1 MPDGL
6 DRPDPDR
13 DTTPKEPDRDRDTTP
28 EHPDPD
34 RDTTREEPNPD
45 RVTARMDP
53 DPDRNAS
60 RRDPEPVTSREEPNP
75 HRNASRENPEPNRDT
90 SRGDHD
96 PVTSRGDHD
105 PDPVTSREDPDPD
118 RVATREDLA
127 RELTLLRNTARKTIR
142 ELGKAVDVPYGT
154 LGGWFRGANVP
165 LASQA
170 DQYEKVLLT
179 CGVTDPEQRERW
191 VRALLRVRR
200 VPGRRSADQAPP
212 YRGLECFR
220 PEDAGWFF
228 GRQELTRRLVDQV
241 SPGLTMVVG
250 PSGSGKSSLLRAG
263 LIPALPS
270 WVLLNPGESPYPRA
284 TDGVVIVDQFEE
296 IFTAALTDGERLRF
310 IGELTELAEAAPV
323 VVGMRA
329 DFYPH
334 ALRYPALASALQT
347 RQLVVGPMSESQ
359 LRQAIE
365 GPARRARLD
374 IDTGLVE
381 LLLRE
386 IAPHEAGTLPLLS
399 HTLLAI
405 WENSRGRRMTVEH
418 YRASGGLQG
427 AVAATAESVY
437 AELTPAE
444 QELARQAFLRLT
456 HIGTDTADTRRRVT
470 RSELAGEAGPVL
482 DQFVRRRLLTVDADT
497 VQISHETLLSAWPR
511 LRSWID
517 ADRAGLRVLRQLT
530 QAAQS
535 WEAGERDPG
544 ALYRGGRLEAAREW
558 SADPVHSA
566 ELNPL
571 ERQFLDVS
579 LQQHRRR
586 NRHLYQLLAALT
598 VLAVLAGGLAAYSQW
613 KRVEADQARDMAI
626 SRTMTMTAARL
637 RGTDPVLAA
646 QLAVAAYRLAPT
658 VEARSGLVEAA
669 GAPAVT
675 RMVRPGR
682 ALQAVAASPS
692 GRLLAAAGAAVTD
705 SAVLLWDLSD
715 PRHPVRLGPPLT
727 GHTSSIYAL
736 AFSPDGRILATGG
749 KDRTVRLWDVSDP
762 AHAKPLGTPISGPAD
777 TVYAL
782 DFSPTGQTLAIGS
795 RDGTIRLWDL
805 RTSTLIPP
813 LTTPAEGQAT
823 AKDAKHAEGTE
834 GAKRAEGAVRALAF
848 RADGRVLAVGSGT
861 DTAGSLQLWDTGD
874 LNAVRPAGPP
884 LPLPSRVNALAYHG
898 TLVAVGSNDGSVRLW
913 DTTRPDRPEPF
924 GRPLVAEVS
933 VWVNVVSFS
942 SDGRL
947 LGVGSAD
954 NSARVWEVATG
965 RVVGLLPHPEPVTAV
980 QFRNGDRLVVTGG
993 ADGVARVWDL
1003 PGPVI
1008 KASEHPIDNV
1018 AFRGRSTLLAA
1029 AAGDIRLWD
1038 VAGRRPSPVSPP
1050 LTAPPPYDR
1059 MGSTVAIS
1067 PDGRTLAGGTRLGN
1081 AVLLWDIT
1089 DPRRPVRR
1097 ATLLGPAALVQGVAF
1112 SPDGG
1117 LLAAGSDDGTVRLW
1131 DARTWRALGTLNPGS
1146 GQVFAVAFSPD
1157 GRRLAAATQGGVV
1170 ALWDVRD
1177 PAAPGR
1183 ATTLLTSMGD
1193 DVRSV
1198 AFSHGG
1204 ALLAAGNASG
1214 TIRLWRLEGAAGPVL
1229 AGEPLTGPDG
1239 RVFAVAFDPRDGMLA
1254 VGTGAGQLWL
1264 WDIADPAAPVL
1275 QVAVNSPG
1283 ESYTELAF
1291 SADGGMLA
1299 SAGGDVRLWEVDPA
1313 RITARLCRESGDTI
1327 TEPEWRKHV
1336 TGVAFRPP
1344 CPA

>member
-1 MPDGL
+1 
-6 DRPDPDR
+6 
-13 DTTPKEPDRDRDTTP
+13 
-28 EHPDPD
+28 
-34 RDTTREEPNPD
+34 
-45 RVTARMDP
+45 
-53 DPDRNAS
+53 
-60 RRDPEPVTSREEPNP
+60 
-75 HRNASRENPEPNRDT
+75 
-90 SRGDHD
+90 
-96 PVTSRGDHD
+96 
-105 PDPVTSREDPDPD
+105 
-118 RVATREDLA
+118 
-127 RELTLLRNTARKTIR
+127 
-142 ELGKAVDVPYGT
+142 
-154 LGGWFRGANVP
+154 
-165 LASQA
+165 
-170 DQYEKVLLT
+170 
-179 CGVTDPEQRERW
+179 GVTDPEQRERW

-200 VPGRRSADQAPP
+200 APGRRSADQAPP

-228 GRQELTRRLVDQV
+228 GRQELTRRLIDQV

-296 IFTAALTDGERLRF
+296 IFTEALTEGERLRF

-334 ALRYPALASALQT
+334 ALRHPALAGALQT
-347 RQLVVGPMSESQ
+347 RQLVVGPMTERQ

-374 IDTGLVE
+374 LDTGLVE

-399 HTLLAI
+399 HTLLAT

-470 RSELAGEAGPVL
+470 RDELAGEAGPVL
-482 DQFVRRRLLTVDADT
+482 DHFVRRRLLTVDADT
-497 VQISHETLLSAWPR
+497 VQISHETLLTAWPR

-558 SADPVHSA
+558 AGDPVRRA

-571 ERQFLDVS
+571 ERRFLDVS

-637 RGTDPVLAA
+637 RATDPVLAA

-658 VEARSGLVEAA
+658 VEARTGLVEAA
-669 GAPAVT
+669 GSPAVT

-682 ALQAVAASPS
+682 ALQAVATSPS

-727 GHTSSIYAL
+727 GHTSSIYAV

-762 AHAKPLGTPISGPAD
+762 AHAKPLGAPISGPAD

-782 DFSPTGQTLAIGS
+782 DFSPAGQTLAIGS

-805 RTSTLIPP
+805 RTSTLTPP
-813 LTTPAEGQAT
+813 LTTPAEGQNTTKAT
-823 AKDAKHAEGTE
+823 KDAKSAPGGTESTEDAKRADAAEGAGDAQSAQHADGVKTTERAEGTQHAERVKDAVGAVGAVGVERVKDAEDAERAE
-834 GAKRAEGAVRALAF
+834 GAEGAVRALAF
-848 RADGRVLAVGSGT
+848 RADGRVLAAGSGT
-861 DTAGSLQLWDTGD
+861 DTAGSLRLWDTGD
-874 LNAVRPAGPP
+874 LAAARPAGPP

-898 TLVAVGSNDGSVRLW
+898 ALVAVGSNDGSVRLW

-1008 KASEHPIDNV
+1008 EASEHPIDNV
-1018 AFRGRSTLLAA
+1018 AFSGRSTLLAT

-1050 LTAPPPYDR
+1050 LTAPAPYDR

-1089 DPRRPVRR
+1089 DPARPVRR

-1112 SPDGG
+1112 SPDGA

-1131 DARTWRALGTLNPGS
+1131 DARTWRALATLNPGS
-1146 GQVFAVAFSPD
+1146 GQVFALAFSPD

-1177 PAAPGR
+1177 PVAPGR
-1183 ATTLLTSMGD
+1183 ATTLLTAMGD

-1214 TIRLWRLEGAAGPVL
+1214 TIRLWRLGGAAGPVL
-1229 AGEPLTGPDG
+1229 AGAPLTGPDG

-1264 WDIADPAAPVL
+1264 WDIADPAAPL
-1275 QVAVNSPG
+1275 LRVAVNSPG

-1313 RITARLCRESGDTI
+1313 RITARLCRESGDAI

>member
-13 DTTPKEPDRDRDTTP
+13 
-28 EHPDPD
+28 
-34 RDTTREEPNPD
+34 
-45 RVTARMDP
+45 VT
-53 DPDRNAS
+53 
-60 RRDPEPVTSREEPNP
+60 
-75 HRNASRENPEPNRDT
+75 
-90 SRGDHD
+90 
-96 PVTSRGDHD
+96 
-105 PDPVTSREDPDPD
+105 
-118 RVATREDLA
+118 TREDLA
-127 RELTLLRNTARKTIR
+127 RELTLLRNTARRTIR
-142 ELGKAVDVPYGT
+142 EIGKAVDMPYGT

-170 DQYEKVLLT
+170 DQYEKVLLI

-191 VRALLRVRR
+191 VLALLRARR
-200 VPGRRSADQAPP
+200 APGRRPAGEAAP
-212 YRGLECFR
+212 YRGLECFQ

-228 GRQELTRRLVDQV
+228 GRQELTRKLVDQV

-270 WVLLNPGESPYPRA
+270 WTLLEPGGSPRPPGGG
-284 TDGVVIVDQFEE
+284 GVVIVDQFEE
-296 IFTAALTDGERLRF
+296 VFTSGLSDGERLRF
-310 IGELTELAEAAPV
+310 VGELAELAESAPV

-334 ALRYPALASALQT
+334 ALRHPVLAGALQS
-347 RQLVVGPMSESQ
+347 RQLVVGPMTESQ

-374 IDTGLVE
+374 LDPGLVE

-386 IAPHEAGTLPLLS
+386 SAPHEAGALPLLS
-399 HTLLAI
+399 HTLLAT

-418 YRASGGLQG
+418 YRASGGLRG

-437 AELTPAE
+437 GELTPAQ
-444 QELARQAFLRLT
+444 QELARQVFLRLT
-456 HIGTDTADTRRRVT
+456 HIGADTADTRRRVT
-470 RSELAGEAGPVL
+470 RDELAEEAGPVL
-482 DQFVRRRLLTVDADT
+482 DHFVRRRLLTVDAGS

-517 ADRAGLRVLRQLT
+517 ADRAGLRVLRRLT
-530 QAAQS
+530 QDAQS

-558 SADPVHSA
+558 AGEPAHRA
-566 ELNPL
+566 QLNPL
-571 ERQFLDVS
+571 EQRFLDVS

-586 NRHLYQLLAALT
+586 NRHLHQLLAALT

-675 RMVRPGR
+675 RLVRPSR
-682 ALQAVAASPS
+682 ALQAVATSPS

-705 SAVLLWDLSD
+705 STVLLWDLSD

-727 GHTSSIYAL
+727 GHMSSIYAV

-749 KDRTVRLWDVSDP
+749 KDRTVRLWDVADP
-762 AHAKPLGTPISGPAD
+762 AHARPLGPPITGPAD

-782 DFSPTGQTLAIGS
+782 DFSPSGQTLAIGS

-805 RTSTLIPP
+805 RTTTLGPALTSPNSTKGPDSP
-813 LTTPAEGQAT
+813 DSTKSPG
-823 AKDAKHAEGTE
+823 DAKGPDGKTGTS
-834 GAKRAEGAVRALAF
+834 GSKDPASAPPAVRALAF
-848 RADGRVLAVGSGT
+848 RPDGRVLAAGSGT
-861 DTAGSLQLWDTGD
+861 DTEGSLRLWDTGD
-874 LNAVRPAGPP
+874 PARTRPAGPP

-898 TLVAVGSNDGSVRLW
+898 DLVAVGSNDGSVRLW
-913 DTTRPDRPEPF
+913 DTARPDRPEPF

-954 NSARVWEVATG
+954 NSARVWEVASG

-1018 AFRGRSTLLAA
+1018 AFRGGSAMLAA

-1038 VAGRRPSPVSPP
+1038 VTGRRPTPVSPP

-1097 ATLLGPAALVQGVAF
+1097 ATLLGPSALVQGVAF

-1131 DARTWRALGTLNPGS
+1131 DARTWRALATLNPGS

-1170 ALWDVRD
+1170 ALWDAR
-1177 PAAPGR
+1177 APGR
-1183 ATTLLTSMGD
+1183 ATTLLTALGD

-1204 ALLAAGNASG
+1204 KLLAAGNASG
-1214 TIRLWRLEGAAGPVL
+1214 TIRLWRLGEGAAPVL
-1229 AGEPLTGPDG
+1229 AGAPLTGPDG

-1254 VGTGAGQLWL
+1254 AGTGAGHLWL
-1264 WDIADPAAPVL
+1264 WDIADPAAPRL

-1291 SADGGMLA
+1291 SADGGTLA
-1299 SAGGDVRLWEVDPA
+1299 SAGGDVRLWEVEPE
-1313 RITARLCRESGDTI
+1313 RIAARLCGESGEPI

-1336 TGVAFRPP
+1336 SGVAFQPP
-1344 CPA
+1344 CSPRG

>member
-13 DTTPKEPDRDRDTTP
+13 VTTPGESRPDRAATTP
-28 EHPDPD
+28 DDP
-34 RDTTREEPNPD
+34 RPD
-45 RVTARMDP
+45 RVTNP
-53 DPDRNAS
+53 DG
-60 RRDPEPVTSREEPNP
+60 P
-75 HRNASRENPEPNRDT
+75 HSGRAT
-90 SRGDHD
+90 
-96 PVTSRGDHD
+96 T
-105 PDPVTSREDPDPD
+105 REDPDPD
-118 RVATREDLA
+118 QVATREDLA

-200 VPGRRSADQAPP
+200 APGRRSADQAPP

-228 GRQELTRRLVDQV
+228 GRQELTRRLIDQV

-296 IFTAALTDGERLRF
+296 IFTEALTEGERLRF

-334 ALRYPALASALQT
+334 ALRHPALAGALQT
-347 RQLVVGPMSESQ
+347 RQLVVGPMTENQ

-374 IDTGLVE
+374 LDTGLVE

-399 HTLLAI
+399 HTLLST

-418 YRASGGLQG
+418 YLASGGLRG

-437 AELTPAE
+437 AELKPDG
-444 QELARQAFLRLT
+444 QELARQTFLRLT

-470 RSELAGEAGPVL
+470 RDELADEAGPVL
-482 DQFVRRRLLTVDADT
+482 DHFVRRRLLTVDADT

-558 SADPVHSA
+558 AGDPMRRA

-637 RGTDPVLAA
+637 RATDPVLAA

-669 GAPAVT
+669 GAPAAT

-682 ALQAVAASPS
+682 ALQAVATSPS

-715 PRHPVRLGPPLT
+715 PRRPVRLGPPLT
-727 GHTSSIYAL
+727 GHTSSIYAV

-762 AHAKPLGTPISGPAD
+762 AHAKPLGAPISGPAD

-782 DFSPTGQTLAIGS
+782 DFSPAGQVLAIGS

-805 RTSTLIPP
+805 RAST
-813 LTTPAEGQAT
+813 LTTPAPAQGQDT
-823 AKDAKHAEGTE
+823 PKDTKDANSTPGAQGAESAKHAEGAGE
-834 GAKRAEGAVRALAF
+834 AEGAVRALAF

-861 DTAGSLQLWDTGD
+861 DTAGSLRLWDTGD
-874 LNAVRPAGPP
+874 LTDVRPAGPP

-898 TLVAVGSNDGSVRLW
+898 ALVAVGSNDGSVRLW
-913 DTTRPDRPEPF
+913 DTTRPDRPAPF

-1008 KASEHPIDNV
+1008 EASEHPIDNV
-1018 AFRGRSTLLAA
+1018 AFSGRSTLLAA

-1050 LTAPPPYDR
+1050 LTAPAPYDR

-1089 DPRRPVRR
+1089 DPARPVRR
-1097 ATLLGPAALVQGVAF
+1097 ATLLGPSALVQGVAF
-1112 SPDGG
+1112 SPDGA
-1117 LLAAGSDDGTVRLW
+1117 LLAAGGDDGTVRLW
-1131 DARTWRALGTLNPGS
+1131 DARTWRALATLNPGS

-1177 PAAPGR
+1177 PVAPGR
-1183 ATTLLTSMGD
+1183 ATTLLTAMGD

-1214 TIRLWRLEGAAGPVL
+1214 TIRLWRLGGAAGPVL
-1229 AGEPLTGPDG
+1229 AGAPLTGPDG

-1264 WDIADPAAPVL
+1264 WDIADPAAPL
-1275 QVAVNSPG
+1275 LRVAVNSPG

-1313 RITARLCRESGDTI
+1313 LITARLCRESGDAI

-1336 TGVAFRPP
+1336 SGVAFRPP